1 MAETQNRLIAI
12 LDEAPSI
19 SKSYTSL
26 VYGLNEGRGTLYYDR
41 SDTLKGLAQFADA
54 AITALM
60 AVAKEKSLAILGS
73 HTTAAAVT
81 DTLLDHCPA
90 LSLSKARE
98 SASGRYVVAKVDPH
112 FWRSR
117 VL

>member
-1 MAETQNRLIAI
+1 MAETQHRLIAI

-26 VYGLNEGRGTLYYDR
+26 IYGLNEGRGTLYFDR
-41 SDTLKGLAQFADA
+41 GDALKGLARFAEA
-54 AITALM
+54 AFTALM
-60 AVAKEKSLAILGS
+60 EADKEKALAVLGN
-73 HTTAAAVT
+73 HATAAAVT

-90 LSLSKARE
+90 LSLSEARE
-98 SASGRYVVAKVDPH
+98 SAGGRYVVVKVDPH
-112 FWRSR
+112 FWRGR